1 MTVLVQNTEVTSTFD
16 YWRTRTNE
24 LSYSMSKAAIT
35 TDGYLGMYSVTA
47 IGNAAITG
55 TFTANVVTSGNST
68 VNTTT
73 NSTSF
78 SISNTT
84 TYITITNPTLEQSAN
99 NYYFLNANG
108 SWSIPKLVLT
118 TVDTA
123 GTGDQL
129 VDSWDLN
136 TIYSAEYQISTI
148 DQTANGY
155 AAARV
160 FVYHD
165 TGSAY
170 TTEYAT
176 MYSNATT
183 GHIATFT
190 ANVDQNYVRL
200 WAKPTRSNV
209 KIKFV
214 RIVV

>member
-1 MTVLVQNTEVTSTFD
+1 
-16 YWRTRTNE
+16 
-24 LSYSMSKAAIT
+24 MSKAAIT

-47 IGNAAITG
+47 VGNAAITG
-55 TFTANVVTSGNST
+55 TFTANVLTTNTLNVNSKISIGNST
-68 VNTTT
+68 VNTTI

-78 SISNTT
+78 SISNSSAN
-84 TYITITNPTLEQSAN
+84 IHITNPTSAQIASSS
-99 NYYFLNANG
+99 YFLNANG
-108 SWSIPKLVLT
+108 SWSIPSSGPIIVNT
-118 TVDTA
+118 S
-123 GTGDQL
+123 GTGAQL
-129 VDSWDLN
+129 IDSWNSN

-183 GHIATFT
+183 GHIATFS
-190 ANVDQNYVRL
+190 ANVDSSTVRL
-200 WAKPTRSNV
+200 WAIPTRTSV

-214 RIVV
+214 KVEV